1 MSNVLSLADAR
12 ATSHVPDSVQDC
24 YDKLASLGSA
34 FTVRAKQKDLSRAIR
49 DALVDD
55 VPIVGEAP
63 TGTGK
68 TIAYLIGGL
77 TGARQLEQNF
87 EGEPFPIVIATHTVG
102 LQAQVISNDLPKIF
116 EAGLASPEDAVIAKG
131 RNRYFCIQS
140 AERLLSGD
148 AGDTQFDMFDPDSNT
163 QVDGVEEI
171 REMSESWH
179 GAAWKGDI
187 DSYGDKRPV
196 FWAKVQASSDTCIGK
211 KCDYYDECPYFIE
224 RRRVAKA
231 KIVVAN
237 QDLVL
242 ADLMAQLSEQ
252 EPVFPFTRY
261 ILLID
266 EAHHLPDKAMEAG
279 AAMGD
284 LVDTLAKLGT
294 MHSVAKKFFATSEMA
309 RFLDSK
315 DISHETFGT
324 NGLKAALEYGID
336 AVKRVA
342 VDPESGFRRFPN
354 GEVPT
359 DLANAMKGLMV
370 ILGDLREGV
379 AKASAT
385 LKNSNIAK
393 NDASQKT
400 PVAEALYE
408 ASMMTGVLTKLW
420 KALRLFTNDDK
431 AVRWVRVKDTVVEIC
446 VSPLEASA
454 ILRNLMWENPRV
466 RVAMVSATVQ
476 DLEGFSRYIKRCGLP
491 PETRT
496 AAIPSHFPYGECQ
509 LIFEDMKHSP
519 RQDEREKFIKELSEK
534 MPRVIDPG
542 EGTLVIFNSKAVLDT
557 LAPVIRKAFPGKVL
571 VQNEM
576 GFKQLVHEHRARI
589 DRGGGNILMGLATVS
604 EGLDLP
610 GNYCSHVIVTTIP
623 FSVPT
628 NPVEEERAELLGNS
642 YFYKH
647 ALPDAY
653 VKLVQMVGRLMRR
666 ETDRGRITLFDNRL
680 WRTNYGWK
688 LIEALPKFK
697 RKRSYRASTTQAA
710 PARAS

>member
-12 ATSHVPDSVQDC
+12 ASSHAPDSIQDS
-24 YDKLASLGSA
+24 YDKLASLGA
-34 FTVRAKQKDLSRAIR
+34 GFTVRAKQKDLSRAIR
-49 DALVDD
+49 DAIVDD

-68 TIAYLIGGL
+68 TVAYLIGGL
-77 TGARQLEQNF
+77 AGARHLEATF
-87 EGEPFPIVIATHTVG
+87 EGEAFPLVIATNTVG
-102 LQAQVISNDLPKIF
+102 LQSQVISNDLPKLF
-116 EAGLASPEDAVIAKG
+116 EVGLATPEEAVIAKG

-140 AERLLSGD
+140 AERLLSGE
-148 AGDTQFDMFDPDSNT
+148 AGDTQFDMFNPDSNT

-171 REMSESWH
+171 REMTEAWY
-179 GAAWKGDI
+179 GNAWKGDI
-187 DSYGDKRPV
+187 DSYGEKRPV

-211 KCDYYDECPYFIE
+211 KCDFYEECPYFAE

-231 KIVVAN
+231 KIIVAN

-242 ADLMAQLSEQ
+242 ADLMSQLSEQ

-266 EAHHLPDKAMEAG
+266 EAHHLPYKAMEAG
-279 AAMGD
+279 AATGD
-284 LVDTLAKLGT
+284 LVDTLNKLGG
-294 MHSVAKKFFATSEMA
+294 MHAVAKKFFATAEMA

-315 DISHETFGT
+315 DISHETFGI

-336 AVKRVA
+336 AVRRVG
-342 VDPESGFRRFPN
+342 VDPDTGFRRFPD
-354 GEVPT
+354 GRIPA
-359 DLANAMKGLMV
+359 DLANSMKGLLA
-370 ILGDLREGV
+370 ILSDLREGV

-385 LKNSNIAK
+385 LKNSNIVK
-393 NDASQKT
+393 NDSSQKA

-408 ASMMTGVLTKLW
+408 ASMMTGILTKLW
-420 KALRLFTNDDK
+420 KALRLFTNEDK
-431 AVRWVRVKDTVVEIC
+431 AVRWVRVTDTNVEVC
-446 VSPLEASA
+446 VSPLEASN
-454 ILRNLMWENPRV
+454 ILKNLMWENPRV
-466 RVAMVSATVQ
+466 RVAMVSATVK
-476 DLEGFSRYIKRCGLP
+476 DLNGFTRYIDRCGLP

-496 AAIPSHFPYGECQ
+496 VEIPSHFPYGECQ

-519 RQDEREKFIKELSEK
+519 RQDEREKFLKELSEK
-534 MPRVIDPG
+534 MPRVIERN
-542 EGTLVIFNSKAVLDT
+542 EGTLVIFNSKSVLDT
-557 LAPVIRKAFPGKVL
+557 LTPIIRAAFPGQVL

-576 GFKQLVHEHRARI
+576 GFKQLVQEHRARI
-589 DRGGGNILMGLATVS
+589 DRGQGSILMGLATVA

-610 GNYCSHVIVTTIP
+610 GNYCSHVIITTIP

-628 NPVEEERAELLGNS
+628 NPVEQERAELLGNA

-653 VKLVQMVGRLMRR
+653 VKLVQMAGRLMRR

-688 LIEALPKFK
+688 LIEALPKF
-697 RKRSYRASTTQAA
+697 RRQRSYRASST
-710 PARAS
+710 